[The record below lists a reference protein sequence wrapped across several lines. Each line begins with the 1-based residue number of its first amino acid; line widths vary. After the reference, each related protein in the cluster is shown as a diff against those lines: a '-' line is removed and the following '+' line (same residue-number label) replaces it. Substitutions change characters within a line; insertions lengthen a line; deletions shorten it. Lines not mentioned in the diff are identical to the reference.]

1 MRGKSAGRKK
11 RRAEC
16 DSDLFGAWAG
26 AWRGTPREARENS
39 CASIPCLH
47 ATLKARTRIR
57 THPSERVGTRKPGAT
72 IGARWQKQTGT
83 GKSACA
89 TQGFGP
95 TLPKGWGTR
104 KIGATIGA
112 RGKNKWAQARVPV
125 PLKDSDP
132 PFRKGGAP
140 EKSAPQSAL
149 EPKTNGHRQE
159 CLCHS
164 SQPFRRRRRLLRED
178 ATQNDKRGTGRRNE
192 AAPDA

>member
-1 MRGKSAGRKK
+1 M
-11 RRAEC
+11 
-16 DSDLFGAWAG
+16 
-26 AWRGTPREARENS
+26 
-39 CASIPCLH
+39 
-47 ATLKARTRIR
+47 
-57 THPSERVGTRKPGAT
+57 
-72 IGARWQKQTGT
+72 GT

-104 KIGATIGA
+104 KTGTTIGA

-140 EKSAPQSAL
+140 EKPAPQSAL
-149 EPKTNGHRQE
+149 EVKANGHRQE

-164 SQPFRRRRRLLRED
+164 RIRTHPSERVGHPKNRRHNRRSKQKQMGTGKSAC
-178 ATQNDKRGTGRRNE
+178 ATQGCGPTLPKGWGTRKIGATIGARGKSKWAQARVPVPLNV
-192 AAPDA
+192 